1 MEGKVV
7 ILPEGEV
14 DKCCGGERSAGDGG
28 TDVEHGWGDEDK
40 EEKTEQAQGTSR
52 TDASFSHFLIFKKK
66 ADGDGWCE
74 IVQHKGAWDIGW
86 DVEDPG
92 SGGPED
98 EVWEDLKVEGKDQE
112 FAKRRDFGLLSTI
125 EELKGIE
132 NLTS

>member
-1 MEGKVV
+1 M
-7 ILPEGEV
+7 

-28 TDVEHGWGDEDK
+28 TDVEQGEGGEDK

-52 TDASFSHFLIFKKK
+52 TDTSLSPFLIFKKK

-74 IVQHKGAWDIGW
+74 IVQNKGAWDIGW

-92 SGGPED
+92 SGPED

-112 FAKRRDFGLLSTI
+112 FGKRRDFGLVWTNWRI
-125 EELKGIE
+125 
-132 NLTS
+132 